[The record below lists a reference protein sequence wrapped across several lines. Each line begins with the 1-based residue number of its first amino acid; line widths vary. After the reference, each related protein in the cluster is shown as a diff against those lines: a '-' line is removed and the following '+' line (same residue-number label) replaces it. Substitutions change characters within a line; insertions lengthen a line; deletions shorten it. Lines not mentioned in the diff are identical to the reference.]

1 MIVES
6 ERFCAPKERTRGRCS
21 RFYAEQCSRLAFSI
35 KYTLRRDQILA
46 DIFDRLLRHQTASSR
61 QSSNPR
67 RRVRCTVLQYIHAS
81 YIHRH
86 RNKHSAS
93 PTRRGPISS
102 LEHIHHPAK
111 KPKEEKR
118 VPLLPFLEDCVRHQ
132 SRRSRTHAEQWK
144 SSFIIFQAPRSPLH
158 LRYYSEWQEYKCRFR
173 RLTAAVSPLSRGAKN
188 SQSHSI
194 EEPMNPKMRLYAA
207 AFERPHPFLGLHRL
221 PRQSA
226 SMTTSGLS

>member
-1 MIVES
+1 
-6 ERFCAPKERTRGRCS
+6 
-21 RFYAEQCSRLAFSI
+21 
-35 KYTLRRDQILA
+35 
-46 DIFDRLLRHQTASSR
+46 
-61 QSSNPR
+61 
-67 RRVRCTVLQYIHAS
+67 VLQSIRAS

-86 RNKHSAS
+86 RNQHSAS

-118 VPLLPFLEDCVRHQ
+118 VPLPPFLEDCVRHQ
-132 SRRSRTHAEQWK
+132 SRRSRTHTEQCRW
-144 SSFIIFQAPRSPLH
+144 SFISFQVPRPPLH
-158 LRYYSEWQEYKCRFR
+158 LRYYSELQEYKSRTR
-173 RLTAAVSPLSRGAKN
+173 RLTTAVSSMSRGAKN

-194 EEPMNPKMRLYAA
+194 EEPMNPKTRLYAA
-207 AFERPHPFLGLHRL
+207 AFERPHLFLGLHRL

>member
-1 MIVES
+1 M
-6 ERFCAPKERTRGRCS
+6 CAKRKDKGRCS
-21 RFYAEQCSRLAFSI
+21 QFYAEQCSRLAFSI
-35 KYTLRRDQILA
+35 KYTRRRDQILA

-61 QSSNPR
+61 QSSIPK
-67 RRVRCTVLQYIHAS
+67 RRVQCFNPFMQATYIDTETNTV
-81 YIHRH
+81 HRQQEEDPYH
-86 RNKHSAS
+86 PLN
-93 PTRRGPISS
+93 ISITQ
-102 LEHIHHPAK
+102 LK

-118 VPLLPFLEDCVRHQ
+118 VPLPPFLEDCVRHQ

-144 SSFIIFQAPRSPLH
+144 SSFIIFQAPRSPLY
-158 LRYYSEWQEYKCRFR
+158 LRYYSELQEYKFRSR
-173 RLTAAVSPLSRGAKN
+173 RLTAAVSSLSRGAKN

-194 EEPMNPKMRLYAA
+194 EEPMNPKTRLYAA